1 MDSTTS
7 KQAVFFFSIIVVST
21 LLLRHMLIPDDK
33 LAIRSQQMHLCPKQ
47 SRVNL
52 ASIVVVEHNFIE
64 EFVFS
69 LSLFVLLDQIV
80 RRFQFVEFLLFSCLL
95 LFLKLL

>member
-1 MDSTTS
+1 
-7 KQAVFFFSIIVVST
+7 
-21 LLLRHMLIPDDK
+21 
-33 LAIRSQQMHLCPKQ
+33 
-47 SRVNL
+47 
-52 ASIVVVEHNFIE
+52 VVVEHNFIE